1 MIVPA
6 IISLDRMVENMSKPK
21 LLQIK
26 PLDAYPIGS
35 IYMSLD
41 STNPAD
47 IFGGV
52 WEQIKDTFLLATGD
66 KYLENMRGGGRKAIL
81 IVPRNILLQLRKCQV
96 MMDIFIQML
105 DHLKA
110 KLQMVI
116 LKLVITLI
124 IPLYQ
129 EV

>member
-1 MIVPA
+1 
-6 IISLDRMVENMSKPK
+6 MSKPK
-21 LLQIK
+21 LLRIK
-26 PLDAYPIGS
+26 PLDVYPVGS

-41 STNPAD
+41 STNPENL
-47 IFGGV
+47 FGGV

-66 KYLENMRGGGRKAIL
+66 KYFENMRGGRKAIV
-81 IVPRNILLQLRKCQV
+81 IAPRNILLQLTKCQV

-105 DHLKA
+105 DHLKV

-129 EV
+129 EGVIMDG